1 MTNYPLR
8 LGLLLSLACISTT
21 ASLAQP
27 PHRVV
32 DFDLDI
38 KPLLSDRCFVCH
50 GPDAAQRSTD
60 LRLDTREGLFASI
73 DGVFAEQTITPGDPS
88 ASELFARIASD
99 DEDLVMPPPD
109 SNLNLTADEISLIR
123 NWIQQGAPWKGHWSF
138 EPIRSPTIPPP
149 LADGT
154 ASVESAIDRFID
166 RRLQTEGL
174 QRTGQA
180 PPQRQ
185 IRRLYY
191 DLTGLPPSAP
201 QLQHL
206 LSRWGT
212 TAPEQAVAYERLVDH
227 LLASPE
233 LGERLATEWLDAA
246 RYSDTYG
253 YQVDRDRRVWPWR
266 DWVLSAINQ
275 NMSYDQFLTEQIAG
289 DLLPD
294 ASDDQILATA
304 FNRLH
309 PQKVEGGSVPEEFR
323 IEYVADRTQTFS
335 TAVLGLT
342 MECAR
347 CHDHK
352 YDPLSQRNYYELSAF
367 FDNIDEAGLYS
378 YFTPA
383 VPTPTMPLFHD
394 AQKQQIEA
402 LRNQIAQLESQTAEL
417 SEEREPQF
425 QKWLGSERSS
435 EIPGQIKHLDFESE
449 KGNATVPGVVG
460 NAVKLTG
467 DDEVKLDVGNFR
479 RFQPFSISLW
489 MNSPEAFERAVVFH
503 RSRAWTDAA
512 SRGYELL
519 IIDGRLQFS
528 LIHFWP
534 GNAISVQIVEPIAID
549 TWQAVSIAYD
559 GSSRAAGIQIF
570 IDGKPM
576 ATTVVRDRLTR
587 QITGGGNDNVIIGA
601 RFRDRGFKQGLV
613 DEFRV
618 FDRELSQAEA
628 IQLATVDAAE
638 ALGDAEDS
646 QLRQRYLLS
655 VDLAMAEHWQQ
666 LMQTREKLAAVQDA
680 AEEIMV
686 MRELPQHRPTHL
698 LSRGLYDAPA
708 DLVSAATP
716 EALSAFDPQWPRNRL
731 GLARWVTD
739 PGNPLT
745 ARVAVNRHWQMLF
758 GEGLVRTPEDF
769 GTQGARPTHPELLD
783 WLASDFIENGWDV
796 KRLLKQIV
804 MSATYR
810 QSSECSEQARRIDPE
825 NKLLARAPRFRLSAE
840 MLRDGYLQA
849 SGLLDQTLG
858 GPSVNPYEVS
868 ESFKPKPFD
877 TGSGL
882 YRRSVYTYW
891 KRTGPPPAMM
901 TFDASKRD
909 VCRLRR
915 ERTSSPLQSF
925 VLMNAP
931 QFVEA
936 ARFLA
941 MNVALQESDDA
952 ARIDAVFQRL
962 TQRQPTPREAELVLS
977 LLQQQTVKFE
987 QDAAAT
993 DALLNVGSSRET
1005 ADLLRPRWA
1014 ALTVVVS
1021 TLMNFDPAVM
1031 RR

>member
-1 MTNYPLR
+1 MTNFPLR
-8 LGLLLSLACISTT
+8 LGLLLSLACISSTV
-21 ASLAQP
+21 SVAQELK
-27 PHRVV
+27 RDV

-38 KPLLSDRCFVCH
+38 KPLLSDRCYVCH

-60 LRLDTREGLFASI
+60 LRLDTREGLFAAI
-73 DGVFAEQTITPGDPS
+73 DGVFAEQTITPGDPA
-88 ASELFARIASD
+88 ASELFARITSD

-109 SNLNLTADEISLIR
+109 SNLHLTAEEVALIR
-123 NWIQQGAPWKGHWSF
+123 TWIQQGAPWKGHWSF
-138 EPIRSPTIPPP
+138 EPIQSQTIPPP
-149 LADGT
+149 LADQT
-154 ASVESAIDRFID
+154 AAVESPIDRFID
-166 RRLQTEGL
+166 RRLQSEGL
-174 QRTGQA
+174 QRTTPA
-180 PPQRQ
+180 TPQRL

-191 DLTGLPPSAP
+191 DLTGLPPTAA
-201 QLQHL
+201 QLEHWL
-206 LSRWGT
+206 KRWGNSQ
-212 TAPEQAVAYERLVDH
+212 PEQADAYERLVDH
-227 LLASPE
+227 LFASPD

-266 DWVLSAINQ
+266 NWVLDAINQ
-275 NMSYDQFLTEQIAG
+275 NMPYDQFLTEQIAG
-289 DLLPD
+289 DLLPG
-294 ASDDQILATA
+294 ASDDQILATT

-378 YFTPA
+378 FFTPS
-383 VPTPTMPLFHD
+383 VPTPTLSLFSD

-402 LRNQIAQLESQTAEL
+402 LRKEIAELESETAEL
-417 SEEREPQF
+417 SKTQEPQF
-425 QKWLGSERSS
+425 QKWIGTQSPTD
-435 EIPGQIKHLDFESE
+435 IPGQVKHLDFEKKEADES
-449 KGNATVPGVVG
+449 VPGVVG

-479 RFQPFSISLW
+479 RFQPFSFSLW
-489 MNSPEAFERAVVFH
+489 MNSPKAFERAVVFH

-519 IIDGRLQFS
+519 VIEGRLQFS

-534 GNAISVQIVEPIAID
+534 GNAISVQTVEPIAID
-549 TWQAVSIAYD
+549 KWQAVSITYD
-559 GSSRAAGIQIF
+559 GSSRADGIQIF

-576 ATTVVRDRLTR
+576 ATSVVRDQLTR

-618 FDRELSQAEA
+618 FDRELSHAEA
-628 IQLATVDAAE
+628 LQLATVNAAE
-638 ALGDAEDS
+638 KPLEVDDS
-646 QLRQRYLLS
+646 QLRSRYLLS
-655 VDLAMAEHWQQ
+655 VDPAMAEHRQR
-666 LMQTREKLAAVQDA
+666 LMQAREKLAAIQDA

-686 MRELPQHRPTHL
+686 MRELPQQRPTHL

-708 DLVSAATP
+708 ELVSAATP
-716 EALSAFDPQWPRNRL
+716 EALSVFDSQWPRNRL
-731 GLARWVTD
+731 GLAQWVTD
-739 PGNPLT
+739 PTNPLT

-783 WLASDFIENGWDV
+783 WLASDFIANGWDV

-810 QSSECSEQARRIDPE
+810 QSSECSEQTRRIDPE

-877 TGSGL
+877 AGSGL

-909 VCRLRR
+909 VCQLRR

-925 VLMNAP
+925 VLMNGP

-941 MNVALQESDDA
+941 MNVALQQSDDT

-962 TQRQPTPREAELVLS
+962 TQRKPTPREAELVLS
-977 LLQQQTVKFE
+977 LLQQETDKFE
-987 QDAAAT
+987 QDVAAAE
-993 DALLNVGSSRET
+993 ALLNVGSSREV
-1005 ADLLRPRWA
+1005 ADLSRPRWA